1 MTLQREMTHFAAQVQ
16 GKLTRVFDHDP
27 LEALARPTGFVQ
39 RSPSQFTG
47 TACGALMTT
56 ALLDE
61 ATVALDGRWDLLRQ
75 RHPQATMPPQALHQR
90 RLTPQAST

>member
-1 MTLQREMTHFAAQVQ
+1 
-16 GKLTRVFDHDP
+16 
-27 LEALARPTGFVQ
+27 
-39 RSPSQFTG
+39 
-47 TACGALMTT
+47 MTT